1 MSGLDDYLNS
11 NPNRQR
17 VLDFLRETSWYTGD
31 LSLVRKVAIAV
42 GDELQEMRA
51 NYAGAIAELGEGAVE
66 HRLIERWRS
75 DLSPMRDASKVAQGE
90 LGGLT
95 PEVLRIVRGIF
106 PSVSQYSE
114 PAGAAPVA
122 SAGIQA
128 AEGGGPGQATAPA
141 PAASGDYAIPQP
153 RRGGAGKKAAALAL
167 VALICM
173 VGAVLVLEPDLLA
186 GLLSPS
192 APNVPD
198 TTPPTIAGVYP
209 SNGSTST
216 GLSGVSVSY
225 YDDRGV
231 NLSTV
236 RMSIDGSWVALTTLT
251 ATLAGCAAPTSY
263 GTHTAYVYLQ
273 DTSGNPAEASWTFT
287 TSSLLQS
294 AVDAMLEQ
302 LNAERRAVGLS
313 EVRLVGPIASSYR
326 TGDMAANGYFNHY
339 DLSGYL
345 PTYYYTLLGGQYAM
359 EENIGYIYT
368 PSLVPGKIPNYSA
381 SLVSDMVHDD
391 AASAWGHRDS
401 LLDPTNNLVDISAS
415 WTGSRLFVALHMI
428 KSWVDWAKP
437 PTLEGGTFSCSGNLT
452 MSGSTLDS
460 VYIYRSVP
468 SEHDDMTYSPILE
481 ILRGEGSYSMGDLIA
496 GVIPYPYYYEGIEEI
511 RPSEWSIDG
520 ASFSIAFKFDA
531 TEGPAIYTVMAY
543 ATNTLGVAHPYDP
556 ERCADIVPVMEYSIL
571 VE

>member
-1 MSGLDDYLNS
+1 
-11 NPNRQR
+11 
-17 VLDFLRETSWYTGD
+17 
-31 LSLVRKVAIAV
+31 
-42 GDELQEMRA
+42 
-51 NYAGAIAELGEGAVE
+51 
-66 HRLIERWRS
+66 
-75 DLSPMRDASKVAQGE
+75 
-90 LGGLT
+90 
-95 PEVLRIVRGIF
+95 
-106 PSVSQYSE
+106 
-114 PAGAAPVA
+114 
-122 SAGIQA
+122 
-128 AEGGGPGQATAPA
+128 
-141 PAASGDYAIPQP
+141 
-153 RRGGAGKKAAALAL
+153 
-167 VALICM
+167 
-173 VGAVLVLEPDLLA
+173 
-186 GLLSPS
+186 
-192 APNVPD
+192 
-198 TTPPTIAGVYP
+198 
-209 SNGSTST
+209 
-216 GLSGVSVSY
+216 
-225 YDDRGV
+225 
-231 NLSTV
+231 
-236 RMSIDGSWVALTTLT
+236 
-251 ATLAGCAAPTSY
+251 
-263 GTHTAYVYLQ
+263 
-273 DTSGNPAEASWTFT
+273 
-287 TSSLLQS
+287 
-294 AVDAMLEQ
+294 
-302 LNAERRAVGLS
+302 
-313 EVRLVGPIASSYR
+313 
-326 TGDMAANGYFNHY
+326 Y

-543 ATNTLGVAHPYDP
+543 ATNTLGVTHPYDP

>member
-1 MSGLDDYLNS
+1 VSGLDDYLNS

-17 VLDFLRETSWYTGD
+17 VLDFLKETSWYTGD

-51 NYAGAIAELGEGAVE
+51 NYAGAIAERGEGAVE
-66 HRLIERWRS
+66 QRLIDGWRS
-75 DLSPMRDASKVAQGE
+75 DLSSMRDTSKVAQGE
-90 LGGLT
+90 LGGLP

-114 PAGAAPVA
+114 PTGAAPAAYAGAQATGAGVPA
-122 SAGIQA
+122 SA
-128 AEGGGPGQATAPA
+128 PT

-153 RRGGAGKKAAALAL
+153 KRGGAGKKAAALAL
-167 VALICM
+167 VALVC
-173 VGAVLVLEPDLLA
+173 VAGAAFVLEPDLLA
-186 GLLSPS
+186 GLLNAGTPQG
-192 APNVPD
+192 PD
-198 TTPPTIAGVYP
+198 TAPPTITGLYP

-236 RMSIDGSWVALTTLT
+236 RMRIDGSWVALTTLT
-251 ATLAGCAAPTSY
+251 VTSAGCAPPPSY
-263 GTHTAYVYLQ
+263 GTHIAYVYLQ
-273 DTSGNPAEASWTFT
+273 DTSGNSAEASWTFT

-294 AVDAMLEQ
+294 TVDAMLEQ
-302 LNAERRAVGLS
+302 LNAERRAVGLA
-313 EVRLVGPIASSYR
+313 EVQLVGPIASSYR
-326 TGDMAANGYFNHY
+326 TEDMAANGYFNHY

-359 EENIGYIYT
+359 EENIGYLRAS
-368 PSLVPGKIPNYSA
+368 SLVPGKIPNYSA

-391 AASAWGHRDS
+391 AGSAWGHRDS

-415 WTGSRLFVALHMI
+415 WTDSRLFVALHMI

-468 SEHDDMTYSPILE
+468 SEHDDMTYSDTLD
-481 ILRGEGSYSMGDLIA
+481 ILRGEGSYGVGDLIA
-496 GVIPYPYYYEGIEEI
+496 GVIPYPYYYEGIGEI

-520 ASFSIAFKFDA
+520 TSFSIAFKFDA
-531 TEGPAIYTVMAY
+531 TEGPAIYTVMIY

-556 ERCADIVPVMEYSIL
+556 ERYADIVPVMEYSIL

>member
-17 VLDFLRETSWYTGD
+17 VLDFLKETSWYTGD

-51 NYAGAIAELGEGAVE
+51 NYAGAIAERGEGAVE
-66 HRLIERWRS
+66 QRLIERWRS
-75 DLSPMRDASKVAQGE
+75 DLSPMRDTSKVAQGE
-90 LGGLT
+90 LGGLL

-114 PAGAAPVA
+114 PTGAAPAA
-122 SAGIQA
+122 SAGAQA
-128 AEGGGPGQATAPA
+128 AGAGVPA
-141 PAASGDYAIPQP
+141 PTAAASGDYAIPQP
-153 RRGGAGKKAAALAL
+153 KRGGAGKKAAALAL
-167 VALICM
+167 VALVC
-173 VGAVLVLEPDLLA
+173 VAGAVFALEPDLLA
-186 GLLSPS
+186 GLLRPS
-192 APNVPD
+192 TPQGPD
-198 TTPPTIAGVYP
+198 TAPPTITGLYP

-236 RMSIDGSWVALTTLT
+236 RMSINGSWVALTTLT
-251 ATLAGCAAPTSY
+251 VTSAGCAPPPSY

-273 DTSGNPAEASWTFT
+273 DTSGNSAEASWTFT

-302 LNAERRAVGLS
+302 LNAERRAVGLA

-326 TGDMAANGYFNHY
+326 TEDMAANGYFNHY

-345 PTYYYTLLGGQYAM
+345 PTYHYTLLGGQHAM
-359 EENIGYIYT
+359 EENIGYLRA
-368 PSLVPGKIPNYSA
+368 PSLAPGRIPNYSA

-391 AASAWGHRDS
+391 AGSAWGHRDS

-415 WTGSRLFVALHMI
+415 WTDSRLFVALHMI

-452 MSGSTLDS
+452 MSGSTLGS
-460 VYIYRSVP
+460 VFIYRSVP
-468 SEHDDMTYSPILE
+468 SEHDDMTYSDTLD
-481 ILRGEGSYSMGDLIA
+481 ILRGEGRYGVGDLIA
-496 GVIPYPYYYEGIEEI
+496 GVIPHPYYYEGIGEI

-520 ASFSIAFKFDA
+520 TSFSIAFKFDA

-543 ATNTLGVAHPYDP
+543 ATNTLGAAHPYDP
-556 ERCADIVPVMEYSIL
+556 ERYADTVPVMEYSIL